1 MYGVSA
7 KQGWKIRENAP
18 HDFGAV
24 ERTTLIDLY
33 PSFPVPSSPFS
44 VLTPRL
50 FLVAMLPVLH
60 KRVGDGLLFYTVVQ
74 KKRSKFIVPYRS
86 TCSTKKNKTDFEEYK
101 GDVQVANFVK
111 PKPLYFPLRPY
122 DVTNDVILN
131 I

>member
-24 ERTTLIDLY
+24 EPTTLIDLY

-50 FLVAMLPVLH
+50 FPVAMLPVLH
-60 KRVGDGLLFYTVVQ
+60 KRAGGLLFYRVVQ
-74 KKRSKFIVPYRS
+74 KK
-86 TCSTKKNKTDFEEYK
+86 
-101 GDVQVANFVK
+101 
-111 PKPLYFPLRPY
+111 PLK
-122 DVTNDVILN
+122 IH
-131 I
+131 

>member
-1 MYGVSA
+1 
-7 KQGWKIRENAP
+7 
-18 HDFGAV
+18 
-24 ERTTLIDLY
+24 
-33 PSFPVPSSPFS
+33 
-44 VLTPRL
+44 
-50 FLVAMLPVLH
+50 MLPVLH

-74 KKRSKFIVPYRS
+74 KKNAQNSLYHIEAPVLQ
-86 TCSTKKNKTDFEEYK
+86 KNKTGFEEYK